1 MRKSELFLLSL
12 ITFFVLPVL
21 GAEPVQEKEL
31 SFPAKIPAKTIAEFN
46 AANPVANMIK
56 DDDYWDL
63 AWHAKVADY
72 GDMNS
77 QFVLAEAYELGKNT
91 KPNPKKSLAYYKK
104 AAQQGHFEA
113 CMRLGRIYTENKWV
127 QEDVE
132 QAQFWYEQA
141 AKNGYVPAQMK
152 LSDMKWHQKNPDYEG
167 AYYWLALA
175 TKQMFPHEV
184 DLESR
189 SPQLI
194 ELADYMTPEEYENVL
209 NRLTEVK

>member
-1 MRKSELFLLSL
+1 MRKRKLFLCAFL
-12 ITFFVLPVL
+12 TFFVWPVF
-21 GAEPVQEKEL
+21 ANEPAKTKEL
-31 SFPAKIPAKTIAEFN
+31 SFPAKIPLKTIAEFN
-46 AANPVANMIK
+46 AANPVANIVK

-72 GDMNS
+72 GDMHS
-77 QFVLAEAYELGKNT
+77 QFVLAEAYEFGKNT

-113 CMRLGRIYTENKWV
+113 CMRLGKIYTENKWV
-127 QEDVE
+127 KEDLE
-132 QAQFWYEQA
+132 QAEFWYEQA

-152 LSDMKWHQKNPDYEG
+152 LSDMMWHKKNPNYEM
-167 AYYWLALA
+167 AYYWLAQA

-189 SPQLI
+189 SPQLV
-194 ELADYMTPEEYENVL
+194 ELADYMTPEEYETVL
-209 NRLTEVK
+209 KRLEETK